1 MATPDLP
8 LRVLGVVGAGAMGR
22 GIAQIAVLSGLQV
35 LLYDNNP
42 DAAAGVRGT
51 LSGVFDK
58 LVAKGRL
65 PEAEAQAALA
75 RLVPCDSLKE
85 FAVCD
90 AVIEAIV
97 EKLELKCA
105 LLQQLEAIV
114 SPHCLLASNTSSL
127 SITALAAACAHP
139 ERVAGMHF
147 FNPVPLMKVV
157 EVVDGLRTAPATA
170 EALMLLT
177 QRLGHTPVRAKDMPG
192 FLVNHA
198 GRGMN
203 TEGLR
208 IAGEGVASFAEID
221 RIMREQAGFKLGPF
235 ELLDLTALD
244 VSHPVMESIYH
255 QFYEEPRFRPSPI
268 TAVRLAGG
276 LLGRKSGAGFYAYGS
291 DGHAIQPPEPLAPFA
306 LPARTWVS
314 RVHAAAHGAVSDLIR
329 SLGGVLDEGEHP
341 AEDALIVVTPFG
353 LDATSTAVGE
363 HLDPARTI
371 AIDALLPFAHGR
383 RRTLMTNPATSHQT
397 REAAHALFAA
407 DGTPVTVIRD
417 SAGFVAQRVIAT
429 IVNIGCDIAQQR
441 IATPQDIDL
450 AVTLGLGYPM
460 GPLTLGDSVGA
471 LQILQILRAMLA
483 LTGDPRYRPSPW
495 LARRAQ
501 LNLSLTTDET

>member
-1 MATPDLP
+1 MATPDHIP
-8 LRVLGVVGAGAMGR
+8 HTLGIVGAGAMGR
-22 GIAQIAVLSGLQV
+22 GVAQIAVLAGLQV

-42 DAAAGVRGT
+42 DASAHARAT
-51 LSGVFDK
+51 LGATFDK

-65 PEAEAQAALA
+65 AETDAHAALA
-75 RLVPCDSLKE
+75 RLTPCVSLKALAPCD
-85 FAVCD
+85 V
-90 AVIEAIV
+90 VIEAII
-97 EKLELKCA
+97 EKLDLKCA
-105 LLQQLEAIV
+105 LLQQLEGIV
-114 SPHCLLASNTSSL
+114 RPDCLLASNTSSL
-127 SITALAAACAHP
+127 SITALAAACALP
-139 ERVAGMHF
+139 QRVAGMHF

-157 EVVDGLRTAPATA
+157 EVIDGLRTEPATVDT
-170 EALMLLT
+170 LMQLA
-177 QRLGHTPVRAKDMPG
+177 RSFGHTPVRAKDMPG

-255 QFYEEPRFRPSPI
+255 QFYEEARFRPSPI

-276 LLGRKSGAGFYAYGS
+276 LLGRKSGVGFYQYGE
-291 DGHAIQPPEPLAPFA
+291 DGHQVQPPEPLAPFT
-306 LPARTWVS
+306 LPARVWIS
-314 RVHAAAHGAVSDLIR
+314 RAQPAAHDLVRDLVR
-329 SLGGVLDEGEHP
+329 SLGGTLDEGEHP
-341 AEDALIVVTPFG
+341 SADALIVVTPFG
-353 LDATSTAVGE
+353 LDATSAAVGE
-363 HLDPARTI
+363 HLDPARTV
-371 AIDALLPFAHGR
+371 ALDALLPFGHGR
-383 RRTLMTNPATSHQT
+383 RRTVMTNPATTHPS
-397 REAAHALFAA
+397 RDAAHALFAA

-460 GPLTLGDSVGA
+460 GPLALGDSVGPA
-471 LQILQILRAMLA
+471 QILLILRNLQA
-483 LTGDPRYRPSPW
+483 LSGDPRYRPSPW
-495 LARRAQ
+495 LMRRAQ
-501 LNLSLTTDET
+501 LGLSLTTDET